1 MRCTGEC
8 DGSPASTAVL
18 RGDDAFFGRVFVSRV
33 EVDFDSAPRYLALHL
48 VRAIIA
54 FRSTRLWWHSAWMG
68 EIVHATLLPASDR
81 HESCALPGRLRMHD
95 TVLPALGVWRALAR
109 QLATAAAYTPL
120 LARLGSGIPHQP
132 DPTNRSNPCTAAQHG
147 PSDLT
152 PPSPPSASPTLQA
165 GGKKFEVGEAGRRC
179 GGKGPMDCA
188 SFDSDRLLPKSAFED
203 TRVGRR
209 IRFFNLRGTWG
220 GEQGALVQLLPIYV
234 AYRTPPQA

>member
-1 MRCTGEC
+1 MTRQW
-8 DGSPASTAVL
+8 DPSPT
-18 RGDDAFFGRVFVSRV
+18 
-33 EVDFDSAPRYLALHL
+33 
-48 VRAIIA
+48 
-54 FRSTRLWWHSAWMG
+54 RSHKPLQ
-68 EIVHATLLPASDR
+68 P
-81 HESCALPGRLRMHD
+81 MHCR
-95 TVLPALGVWRALAR
+95 TTWPKRP
-109 QLATAAAYTPL
+109 YP
-120 LARLGSGIPHQP
+120 
-132 DPTNRSNPCTAAQHG
+132 
-147 PSDLT
+147 
-152 PPSPPSASPTLQA
+152 PPSPPSVSPTLQA

>member
-1 MRCTGEC
+1 M
-8 DGSPASTAVL
+8 GSLTNPIPQTA
-18 RGDDAFFGRVFVSRV
+18 
-33 EVDFDSAPRYLALHL
+33 PTHALPHNM
-48 VRAIIA
+48 AQ
-54 FRSTRLWWHSAWMG
+54 
-68 EIVHATLLPASDR
+68 ATLP
-81 HESCALPGRLRMHD
+81 
-95 TVLPALGVWRALAR
+95 
-109 QLATAAAYTPL
+109 
-120 LARLGSGIPHQP
+120 
-132 DPTNRSNPCTAAQHG
+132 
-147 PSDLT
+147 
-152 PPSPPSASPTLQA
+152 PPSPPSVSPTLQA